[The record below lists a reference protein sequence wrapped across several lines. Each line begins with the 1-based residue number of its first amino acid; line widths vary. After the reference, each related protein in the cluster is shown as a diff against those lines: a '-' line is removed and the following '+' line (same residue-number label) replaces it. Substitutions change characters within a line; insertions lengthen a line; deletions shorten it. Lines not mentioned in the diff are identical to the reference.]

1 MSIPKRQTQQAG
13 RHARVDGIPFVLPVN
28 SEDSPALMAGFTCDG
43 DAAQALLPGNELHAL
58 RLPNGRGM
66 FIVTVIDYRTTDIGR
81 YVEYSI
87 ALACTKGDKPRGLIR
102 SVVRMKH
109 AGTGQYVWDLPVSS
123 LISVKGGKGIW
134 GMPKHQANLDFRVDD
149 HSMSSQYDLDGKLC
163 MRITVDRPH
172 GPKIPLSKVGA
183 VNWCQF
189 RGMLMKSSI
198 YFTDRAEVAVGPFA
212 KAKLLIG
219 DHPRMDP
226 LRTLDM
232 SSKALFTA
240 CLPHSK
246 GVLDDHFESWFITSP
261 NAVEPGERWGGDDLG
276 SVFGLPNSTEWLDPP
291 SAGGRLAAGGADAA
305 VREHDGA
312 ET

>member
-1 MSIPKRQTQQAG
+1 
-13 RHARVDGIPFVLPVN
+13 
-28 SEDSPALMAGFTCDG
+28 
-43 DAAQALLPGNELHAL
+43 
-58 RLPNGRGM
+58 
-66 FIVTVIDYRTTDIGR
+66 
-81 YVEYSI
+81 
-87 ALACTKGDKPRGLIR
+87 
-102 SVVRMKH
+102 MKK

-163 MRITVDRPH
+163 MRITVKRPH
-172 GPKIPLSKVGA
+172 GPKIPLKNVGA

-198 YFTDRAEVAVGPFA
+198 YFNDRAEVAVGPFA
-212 KAKLLIG
+212 KAKLLLG

-226 LRTLDM
+226 LRTLDL
-232 SSKALFTA
+232 SSKAFFTT
-240 CLPHSK
+240 CLPHSH

-261 NAVEPGERWGGDDLG
+261 SAVEPDDPWGGDDLG

-291 SAGGRLAAGGADAA
+291 SASGRLAAGK
-305 VREHDGA
+305 
-312 ET
+312 